1 MQIFD
6 FFHFFQTSLFR
17 SKKHSFLFRI
27 SKNNLLWLDFPKK
40 PLWKKRPFF
49 YQNHGLTPL
58 QIFEF
63 FIWENGRFFDKN
75 HGLTPL
81 QIFDFLHFIQ
91 TLLFQSKKHSFLSR
105 MSKNDLWWLDFPKKT
120 HVRKR
125 SIFCQKPWTN
135 PFENFRFFW
144 TCFILYYS
152 GLKIISISW
161 TFLTKPLD

>member
-6 FFHFFQTSLFR
+6 FLHFFQTLIFWSKKHSFLSRISKNDLLWLDFPKHRIWENRRFFDKNHGITPLQIFDFLHFFQTSLFR

-27 SKNNLLWLDFPKK
+27 SKSNLLWLDFPKK

-81 QIFDFLHFIQ
+81 QIFDFLQFIQ
-91 TLLFQSKKHSFLSR
+91 TLLFRSKKHSFLSR
-105 MSKNDLWWLDFPKKT
+105 ISKNDL
-120 HVRKR
+120 
-125 SIFCQKPWTN
+125 
-135 PFENFRFFW
+135 
-144 TCFILYYS
+144 
-152 GLKIISISW
+152 
-161 TFLTKPLD
+161 